1 MMWEG
6 RARYFF
12 ETPSGEKV
20 ILMWI
25 RQGDVLA
32 ATLLVAQ
39 PSLYLASAEAVRDS
53 MVLVWD
59 RLKTLVLARRFPQHL
74 GNLLLIATNYFYW
87 YVAAQ
92 VGAGF
97 WRALRKDS
105 PTSFFG
111 LAESI
116 GEKASGSVE
125 IDMTNEELASSANS
139 TPYTVSRMISSWE
152 RDGLIR
158 KKRGKILVR
167 SPEKLFLRAAGH

>member
-1 MMWEG
+1 
-6 RARYFF
+6 
-12 ETPSGEKV
+12 
-20 ILMWI
+20 
-25 RQGDVLA
+25 
-32 ATLLVAQ
+32 
-39 PSLYLASAEAVRDS
+39 
-53 MVLVWD
+53 
-59 RLKTLVLARRFPQHL
+59 
-74 GNLLLIATNYFYW
+74 
-87 YVAAQ
+87 